1 MNLLTKKSIKE
12 FELIFFDF
20 DGVIKKSNEVKT
32 EAFKKIFSKFGKDIV
47 SKVESHH
54 LENLGVSRVKKIS
67 YYYSEFLKRPLN
79 QNKLISLSNDFS
91 KLVVDSV
98 ISSEYVLG
106 SKEYLLENKYE
117 QEFIL
122 ITGTPHDEIQ
132 FILKKLKIYDVF
144 SKIFGSPNE
153 KKAVVKQMLN
163 ERGNLKHKTFLIGDS
178 KTDCDA
184 AKSNNIP
191 FAYRIDS
198 YDNSKL
204 MSESDYYLINFSNLI

>member
-32 EAFKKIFSKFGKDIV
+32 EAFKKIFNKFGKDIV
-47 SKVESHH
+47 SKVVSHH

-67 YYYSEFLKRPLN
+67 YYYSQFLKQPLN
-79 QNKLISLSNDFS
+79 QNELNSLSNDFS

-98 ISSEYVLG
+98 ISSEYVQG
-106 SKEYLLENKYE
+106 SKEYLIENKYE

-163 ERGNLKHKTFLIGDS
+163 ERGNIKHKTFLVGDS
-178 KTDCDA
+178 RTDCDA

-191 FAYRIDS
+191 FVYRIDS
-198 YDNSKL
+198 YDDSKL
-204 MSESDYYLINFSNLI
+204 MSESDYYLKNFSNLI

>member
-32 EAFKKIFSKFGKDIV
+32 EAFKKIFNKFGKDIV
-47 SKVESHH
+47 SKVVSHH

-67 YYYSEFLKRPLN
+67 YYYSQFLKQPLN
-79 QNKLISLSNDFS
+79 QNELNSLSNDFS

-98 ISSEYVLG
+98 ISSEYVQG
-106 SKEYLLENKYE
+106 SKEYLIENKYE

-153 KKAVVKQMLN
+153 KKAVVKQMLD
-163 ERGNLKHKTFLIGDS
+163 ERGNIKHKTFLVGDS
-178 KTDCDA
+178 RTDCDA

-191 FAYRIDS
+191 FVYRIDS
-198 YDNSKL
+198 YDDSKL
-204 MSESDYYLINFSNLI
+204 MRESDYYLKNFSNLI

>member
-32 EAFKKIFSKFGKDIV
+32 EAFKKIFNKFGKDIV
-47 SKVESHH
+47 SKVVSHH

-67 YYYSEFLKRPLN
+67 YYYSQFLKQPLN
-79 QNKLISLSNDFS
+79 QNELNSLSNDFS

-98 ISSEYVLG
+98 ISSEYVQG
-106 SKEYLLENKYE
+106 SKEYLIENKYG

-163 ERGNLKHKTFLIGDS
+163 ERGNIKHKTFLVGDS
-178 KTDCDA
+178 RTDCDA

-191 FAYRIDS
+191 FVYRIDS
-198 YDNSKL
+198 YDDSKL
-204 MSESDYYLINFSNLI
+204 MRESDYYLKNFSNLI

>member
-32 EAFKKIFSKFGKDIV
+32 EAFKKIFNKFGKDIV
-47 SKVESHH
+47 SKVVSHH

-67 YYYSEFLKRPLN
+67 YYYSQFLKQPLN
-79 QNKLISLSNDFS
+79 QNELNSLSNDFS

-98 ISSEYVLG
+98 ISSEYVQG
-106 SKEYLLENKYE
+106 SKEYLIENKYE

-163 ERGNLKHKTFLIGDS
+163 ERGNIKRKTFLVGDS
-178 KTDCDA
+178 RTDCDA

-191 FAYRIDS
+191 FVYRIDS
-198 YDNSKL
+198 YDDSKL
-204 MSESDYYLINFSNLI
+204 MRESDYYLKNFSNLI